1 MERRGFLG
9 MFAGIPLFKH
19 VKSVETLEMGDKD
32 ILVLSYD
39 TSMNL
44 FTEEVQDRLVVYLKK
59 KLGHERFMIIPDTLE
74 MKVLRRGPGRRM
86 TMELPGGERLIK
98 DA

>member
-19 VKSVETLEMGDKD
+19 VKSVETLEMGEKD
-32 ILVLSYD
+32 ILVVSYD

-44 FTEEVQDRLVVYLKK
+44 FSQEDMDQLAENFRLL
-59 KLGHERFMIIPDTLE
+59 LGNDRFMIIPDTLQV
-74 MKVLRRGPGRRM
+74 KVLR
-86 TMELPGGERLIK
+86 K
-98 DA
+98 